1 MFSLII
7 TIISIALV
15 AALAVATIYYG
26 GPAFQNNGTRAAAV
40 KVVNAGQ
47 QINGAVEMYKA
58 QKGDVPATLD
68 DLVTSNL
75 LKSIPA
81 GTWAMQNDYIVATGI
96 SELQCLEANR
106 QLGRT
111 ETVVPAC
118 SEPTLVGVTA
128 CCSTPDAG

>member
-26 GPAFQNNGTRAAAV
+26 GDAFNKNGTRAKAV

-47 QINGAVEMYKA
+47 QINGAIEVYKA
-58 QKGDVPATLD
+58 QKGTVPASLD
-68 DLVTSNL
+68 DLVTNNM

-81 GTWAMQNDYIVATGI
+81 GDWTMADDYVVATGI
-96 SELQCLEANR
+96 DELQCLEANR
-106 QLGRT
+106 QLGRPAA
-111 ETVVPAC
+111 TVPLC
-118 SEPTLVGVTA
+118 TDESIQGVTA
-128 CCSTPDAG
+128 CCMTPD

>member
-1 MFSLII
+1 MFSLIV

-26 GPAFQNNGTRAAAV
+26 GIAFQNNGTRAAAV

-58 QKGDVPATLD
+58 QRGQVPATLD

-75 LKSIPA
+75 LQSIPA
-81 GTWAMQNDYIVATGI
+81 GTWTMQNDYIVATGVT
-96 SELQCLEANR
+96 ELQCLEANR

-111 ETVVPAC
+111 DSTVPAC
-118 SEPTLVGVTA
+118 SDPLLVGITA
-128 CCSTPDAG
+128 CCSTPDA

>member
-15 AALAVATIYYG
+15 AALAVATIYYCG
-26 GPAFQNNGTRAAAV
+26 DAFNKNSVRSDAV

-58 QKGDVPATLD
+58 QKGQVPATLD
-68 DLVTSNL
+68 DLVSSNL
-75 LKSIPA
+75 LKSIPQ
-81 GTWAMQNDYIVATGI
+81 GTWTMQNDYIVATGV
-96 SELQCLEANR
+96 SALQCMEANR

-111 ETVVPAC
+111 DSVIPTCDDPAI
-118 SEPTLVGVTA
+118 TGLTA
-128 CCSTPDAG
+128 CCSTPDAP